1 MFWLVLHI
9 MIIQYLNFCKVG
21 FILLT
26 TISVQCNCLIVTI
39 LVLSLLSFRLGCW
52 QFIADMPFSNVSKAT
67 MWKLLW
73 LLHQS
78 HGKLVDVS
86 SIPPVGKCIQFIQG
100 TINPLFHNNA
110 FWCL

>member
-1 MFWLVLHI
+1 MLF
-9 MIIQYLNFCKVG
+9 
-21 FILLT
+21 
-26 TISVQCNCLIVTI
+26 
-39 LVLSLLSFRLGCW
+39 FRLGCW

-86 SIPPVGKCIQFIQG
+86 SIPPVEKCIQFIQG
-100 TINPLFHNNA
+100 TVNPLLHKTPFDT
-110 FWCL
+110 FEIYCFLKIL